1 MIYITHID
9 NDTVD
14 KINSTLHSLVIEEE
28 TGDRATRGGFQSVNI
43 RHGFD
48 YRILTRFLPFDFA
61 YRTDWIHYIEYDVG
75 GFQKRHKHEKHE
87 KFSWVL
93 YLNDSDGDT
102 VFYNE
107 KLNDN
112 YKELTVQS
120 RNKPVKNQAVL
131 FDGLQYH
138 SSSVPEKN
146 TTRIALN
153 INFQ

>member
-14 KINSTLHSLVIEEE
+14 KINSTLNSLVIEEE

-102 VFYNE
+102 LFYTEGSIRVSPRKGKLVVFSSDIE
-107 KLNDN
+107 HEAMTTMMGK
-112 YKELTVQS
+112 K
-120 RNKPVKNQAVL
+120 VL
-131 FDGLQYH
+131 VGGID
-138 SSSVPEKN
+138 K
-146 TTRIALN
+146 ID
-153 INFQ
+153 